1 MTDDPASLTAPPE
14 SLETL
19 LGSRAEDF
27 ESRRTLLRAF
37 VYARVYVLADREIRP
52 LTRDIHEA
60 HMTLVSDGP
69 NKEQPMLAVFSTRE
83 RAERFLQETGGGP
96 HLSEIDSVFALVCTP
111 EKAGIIINPNQAENF
126 RLAPELVAMLR
137 ERIDSLRGRGPAEA

>member
-1 MTDDPASLTAPPE
+1 MDTPKTPSPHPDASFDE
-14 SLETL
+14 L
-19 LGSRAEDF
+19 LARPAEDF
-27 ESRRTLLRAF
+27 EARRTLLQAF
-37 VYARVYVLADREIRP
+37 IYARVHVLTDREIRP

-60 HMTLVSDGP
+60 RMTLVSDGP
-69 NKEQPMLAVFSTRE
+69 NKEQPMLAVFSTRD

-111 EKAGIIINPNQAENF
+111 EKAGIIINPNQTPNF